1 MRVFCFLGLVLLGL
15 SSFTEIGPEL
25 GEKDNHEFTRNERY
39 HIDVPTPGLF
49 DQGRRYITVD
59 LGELNHGGWMFP
71 VAGGKLFK
79 PDFIYDTSAWYILSD
94 SKSVVCAA
102 MDGIVRLARKT
113 PVGRTVVIRH
123 SNGLE
128 TVYANNSKNLVKVGD
143 YVRCGDPIAVSGED
157 AGLNYTYFLVMVNG
171 SAIRPGILFQAG
183 TTMKFKEQVLVC
195 EDINGRIHLSF
206 HPKGTV
212 MECKPHFEWCDGI
225 EQGII
230 DLNRPLSAFE
240 TQHVVVQTPG
250 LFDASSSFTLDL
262 SRISD
267 WSYPLPGAKV
277 ISPYG
282 GNRKSHS
289 GTDLKTFPKDK
300 IRAAFSGVVR
310 FSGNYSAYGKM
321 IVIRHANGLET
332 CYSHN
337 AKNLVKVGDRVKA
350 GDVIALVGR
359 TGRATT
365 EHCHF
370 EVRVNGMSFNSAMLF
385 DHSTGSLRSG
395 KITFKKSDNRVLVNA
410 E

>member
-1 MRVFCFLGLVLLGL
+1 MRFYLFLGLVLLGL
-15 SSFTEIGPEL
+15 SSFTEIDPDM
-25 GEKDNHEFTRNERY
+25 KDNHEFTRNERY

-49 DQGRRYITVD
+49 DQGRRYITID
-59 LGELNHGGWMFP
+59 LGELNQGGWMFP

-79 PDFIYDTSAWYILSD
+79 PHFIYDTSAWYILSEPE
-94 SKSVVCAA
+94 SVVCAA
-102 MDGIVRLARKT
+102 MDGMVRLSRKT
-113 PVGRTVVIRH
+113 SVGRTVVIRH

-128 TVYANNSKNLVKVGD
+128 TVYGNNSRNLVKVGD
-143 YVRCGDPIAVSGED
+143 YVRCGDPIAVSGKD
-157 AGLNYTYFLVMVNG
+157 AGVNYTYFVIMLNG
-171 SAIRPGILFQAG
+171 SAIRPGILFQ
-183 TTMKFKEQVLVC
+183 TNTMKFRDNVMVC
-195 EDINGRIHLSF
+195 ENVNGSIHLSF
-206 HPKGTV
+206 HQKGAV
-212 MECKPHFEWCDGI
+212 MECKPHFEWSDEM
-225 EQGII
+225 EQGIV
-230 DLNRPLSAFE
+230 DLERPLSDFE
-240 TQHVVVQTPG
+240 TQHVAVPTPG
-250 LFDASSSFTLDL
+250 LFDESSSFTLDL

-300 IRAAFSGVVR
+300 IHAVFSGIVR

-337 AKNLVKVGDRVKA
+337 AQNLVKVGDKVKA

-359 TGRATT
+359 TGRAST

-385 DHSTGSLRSG
+385 DHSTGRLRSG
-395 KITFKKSDNRVLVNA
+395 KLTFKKSGNRVLVKA